1 MTEQRRTKADSAP
14 RDSEQDCRQD
24 LSSARHIVHDI
35 TTKEATTHRDS
46 SAVDTSSAEATVSSV
61 VDTSSAVAMA
71 SSAVDTSSAA
81 DTVSSRRAM
90 DSRRV
95 DSILRHSVVD
105 IVSSVA
111 DTSSAVDMVSSV
123 VDTSSAA
130 VTSRVVAVDMAS
142 SVEDTVSTLLAM
154 IPMQSI
160 A

>member
-1 MTEQRRTKADSAP
+1 
-14 RDSEQDCRQD
+14 
-24 LSSARHIVHDI
+24 
-35 TTKEATTHRDS
+35 
-46 SAVDTSSAEATVSSV
+46 
-61 VDTSSAVAMA
+61 
-71 SSAVDTSSAA
+71 
-81 DTVSSRRAM
+81 M

-142 SVEDTVSTLLAM
+142 SVEDTVSTLPAM

>member
-1 MTEQRRTKADSAP
+1 
-14 RDSEQDCRQD
+14 
-24 LSSARHIVHDI
+24 
-35 TTKEATTHRDS
+35 
-46 SAVDTSSAEATVSSV
+46 
-61 VDTSSAVAMA
+61 
-71 SSAVDTSSAA
+71 
-81 DTVSSRRAM
+81 M
-90 DSRRV
+90 DSRRA
-95 DSILRHSVVD
+95 DLILRHSVVD
-105 IVSSVA
+105 MVSSVE

>member
-71 SSAVDTSSAA
+71 SS
-81 DTVSSRRAM
+81 
-90 DSRRV
+90 
-95 DSILRHSVVD
+95 
-105 IVSSVA
+105 
-111 DTSSAVDMVSSV
+111 V